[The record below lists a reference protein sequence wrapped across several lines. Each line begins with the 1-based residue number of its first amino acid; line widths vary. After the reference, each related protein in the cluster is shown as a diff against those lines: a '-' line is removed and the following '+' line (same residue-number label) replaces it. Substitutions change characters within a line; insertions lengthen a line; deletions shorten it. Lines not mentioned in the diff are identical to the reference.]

1 VSTRVSTA
9 RRPRRRWLWWLLAA
23 MFIVVPLVEVYLLVQ
38 LGQAIGAWWTI
49 LVLIADGILG
59 SLLVRR
65 EGGRA
70 WRALQ
75 DALSS
80 HRMPATELADGA
92 LILVGGTLLL
102 TPGFL
107 SDAAGLFC
115 ILPFTRPLARRV
127 LARVITRRLTQ
138 RLSPAAPSPAWPG
151 PATRARGPRP
161 DVVPGE
167 VVDDEKS

>member
-1 VSTRVSTA
+1 MSSAVRTP
-9 RRPRRRWLWWLLAA
+9 RPGRRRRWLWWVLAVL
-23 MFIVVPLVEVYLLVQ
+23 FIVVPLVEVYLLVQ

-49 LVLIADGILG
+49 LVLIADGVLG
-59 SLLVRR
+59 SLLVKR

-75 DALSS
+75 DALASR
-80 HRMPATELADGA
+80 RMPATELADGA
-92 LILVGGTLLL
+92 LILIGGTLLL

-107 SDAAGLFC
+107 TDVVGLFC

-138 RLSPAAPSPAWPG
+138 RLSPVPPPG
-151 PATRARGPRP
+151 GRGGGR
-161 DVVPGE
+161 VVSGE
-167 VVDDEKS
+167 VVDDEKG